1 MRIEEES
8 VDHLF
13 VHCKWVS
20 SLWALALFMM
30 GISWI
35 QSSHVKDVLVSWR
48 RRLKK
53 CWVHG
58 IWKLI
63 PIAIWWCTWKERNR
77 RIFDDKAL
85 SFQDFKLYFL
95 GTLYSWSQVLVGGS
109 TVSLLD
115 FVDKI
120 MFESL
125 QALWFLYL
133 PLLYMGVTP
142 LVSLL
147 YNSCNY
153 LSKKKYISNGKE
165 SDITNAFVGFLSL
178 FLFSLCFQ

>member
-1 MRIEEES
+1 MCSHEEES

-20 SLWALALFMM
+20 SLWALAFSLID
-30 GISWI
+30 ISWV
-35 QSSHVKDVLVSWR
+35 QSSNVKDVLAAWR

-63 PIAIWWCTWKERNR
+63 PIAIWWCTWKERNH

-85 SFQDFKLYFL
+85 SLQDFKLYFL
-95 GTLYSWSQVLVGGS
+95 GTLYSWSQVLTGGS

-125 QALWFLYL
+125 WA
-133 PLLYMGVTP
+133 
-142 LVSLL
+142 
-147 YNSCNY
+147 
-153 LSKKKYISNGKE
+153 
-165 SDITNAFVGFLSL
+165 
-178 FLFSLCFQ
+178 

>member
-1 MRIEEES
+1 
-8 VDHLF
+8 
-13 VHCKWVS
+13 
-20 SLWALALFMM
+20 M
-30 GISWI
+30 GISWV
-35 QSSHVKDVLVSWR
+35 QSSNVKDVFVAWR

-63 PIAIWWCTWKERNR
+63 PIAIWWCMWKERNH
-77 RIFDDKAL
+77 RIFDNKAL
-85 SFQDFKLYFL
+85 SLQDLKLYVL
-95 GTLYSWSQVLVGGS
+95 GTLYSWSQVLKRSS

-125 QALWFLYL
+125 WAWWFLYL
-133 PLLYMGVTP
+133 PLLYMGVIP

-147 YNSCNY
+147 YNSFDY
-153 LSKKKYISNGKE
+153 LSKKKNTILKLKGNSPCAQQPSPHG
-165 SDITNAFVGFLSL
+165 
-178 FLFSLCFQ
+178 